1 MSLRFCIVSF
11 ADVQASFA
19 DVKRRLHATTTRE
32 AREGLR
38 IHSVIPG
45 RLEEANPES
54 RDSGSGADAP
64 FRNDKVLPRKQER
77 RHEMLTP
84 FV

>member
-1 MSLRFCIVSF
+1 LCLSLTFRRVSPTSSDGF
-11 ADVQASFA
+11 S
-19 DVKRRLHATTTRE
+19 TTTLE
-32 AREGLR
+32 TREGLH

-64 FRNDKVLPRKQER
+64 SRNDKVLPRKQGR